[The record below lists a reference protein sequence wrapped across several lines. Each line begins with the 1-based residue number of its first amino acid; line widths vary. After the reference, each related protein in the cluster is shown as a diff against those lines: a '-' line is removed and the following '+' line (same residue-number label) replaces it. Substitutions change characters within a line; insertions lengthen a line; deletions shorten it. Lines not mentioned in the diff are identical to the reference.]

1 MLKEGSALLAKG
13 EDFTLERHYGAAGY
27 REDIQGLRAV
37 GAITI
42 MVFHIWFNKVSGGVD
57 IFIVVSGFLMTALL
71 MRGFLGEGMS
81 SVWRFWSR
89 IIVRIAPSAYVV
101 LLGTLAAGFYLL
113 PPSLIKGFV
122 NEVIAAMLH
131 LENFLLMRRSVD
143 YLASDI
149 PASPVQQF
157 WALSVQVQFYALLP
171 FVLLPLALWARRVRS
186 PLPLVLGFALLL
198 AASFLYATA
207 AVARDPVSTYFNT
220 FARGWEF
227 LAGGL
232 LFLLSPWARLRN
244 GLAPWLSVLGLALVA
259 ASAALIPRGAHFP
272 GPVALF
278 PVAAALLVILSGL
291 GSHRNRLLASR
302 PLVFIGGMSFTLYLW
317 HWPLLVFYREFFN
330 AGTVGLVPGLLI
342 ILLSFGLSY
351 LTKTLV
357 ESPTLLIPRRKAV
370 SGYVIG
376 ALFLAPVATLASF
389 YRSELNQIQSSV
401 MVALEKGEIAPREE
415 AGIRLEEDP
424 IAVDR
429 AELIAARDTL
439 PAPYEMDCHQSQE
452 DDEAITCEF
461 GDLSSERVVVLV
473 GGSHATQWLPALEE
487 IGEDNGFK
495 IVNMTKSSCPF
506 GVVEDS
512 NASCVAWNAN
522 ALEAIVQLD
531 PVAVITNSTRTEPGE
546 ESVPEGYVENWR
558 ALARHGIPVLGIRDN
573 PRFDFDVPECL
584 HRNRLDYLECAVAQ
598 EEVLAEQDPAREYAA
613 LITSI
618 DMTDAFCAD
627 GLCPVTY
634 EGFLIYRDT
643 DHVHVPYVMY
653 LSEMLERR
661 MERAFPE
668 LFG

>member
-13 EDFTLERHYGAAGY
+13 QDFTLERHYGASGY

-71 MRGFLGEGMS
+71 MRGFLSEGVRC
-81 SVWRFWSR
+81 VWRFWSR
-89 IIVRIAPSAYVV
+89 IIVRIAPSAYFV
-101 LLGTLAAGFYLL
+101 LLCTLAAGFYLL
-113 PPSLIKGFV
+113 PPSLIKAFV
-122 NEVIAAMLH
+122 NEVFAAMLH
-131 LENFLLMRRSVD
+131 LENLLLMRRSVD
-143 YLASDI
+143 YLAADI

-171 FVLLPLALWARRVRS
+171 FVLLPLALWSRKVRS
-186 PLPLVLGFALLL
+186 PWPLVLGFALLL
-198 AASFLYATA
+198 AASFLYATV

-232 LFLLSPWARLRN
+232 LFLLSPWAKPRS
-244 GLAPWLSVLGLALVA
+244 GLAPWLGVLGLALVA

-291 GSHRNRLLASR
+291 GSHRNGLLASR
-302 PLVFIGGMSFTLYLW
+302 PLVFLGGMSFTLYLW
-317 HWPLLVFYREFFN
+317 HWPLLVFYREFFE

-342 ILLSFGLSY
+342 ILLSFALSY
-351 LTKTLV
+351 VTKTLV
-357 ESPTLLIPRRKAV
+357 ENPTLLIPRRKAV
-370 SGYVIG
+370 YGYVIG
-376 ALFLAPVATLASF
+376 VLFLAPVATLASF
-389 YRSELNQIQSSV
+389 YRSELNQVQSSV
-401 MVALEKGEIAPREE
+401 MTALENGEIAPREE
-415 AGIRLEEDP
+415 AGIHLEEDP
-424 IAVDR
+424 IAVER

-439 PAPYEMDCHQSQE
+439 PAPYDMGCHQSQD

-461 GDLSSERVVVLV
+461 GDLASERVVVLV
-473 GGSHATQWLPALEE
+473 GGSHATQWLPALED
-487 IGEDNGFK
+487 IGEAHGFK

-506 GVVEDS
+506 GAVEES
-512 NASCVAWNAN
+512 SASCVAWNEN
-522 ALEAIVQLD
+522 ALAEIVRLD
-531 PVAVITNSTRTEPGE
+531 PEAVITNSTRTEPGE
-546 ESVPEGYVENWR
+546 ETVPEGYVENWR
-558 ALARHGIPVLGIRDN
+558 ALARHDIPVLGIRDN
-573 PRFDFDVPECL
+573 PRFDYDVPECL
-584 HRNRLDYLECAVAQ
+584 HRHRFDYFECAVPQ
-598 EEVLAEQDPAREYAA
+598 QEVLAEEDPAREHAA
-613 LITSI
+613 LIASI
-618 DMTDAFCAD
+618 DMADAFCAD
-627 GLCPVTY
+627 GVCPVTY

-643 DHVHVPYVMY
+643 DHIHVPYVKY

-661 MERAFPE
+661 MERALPE